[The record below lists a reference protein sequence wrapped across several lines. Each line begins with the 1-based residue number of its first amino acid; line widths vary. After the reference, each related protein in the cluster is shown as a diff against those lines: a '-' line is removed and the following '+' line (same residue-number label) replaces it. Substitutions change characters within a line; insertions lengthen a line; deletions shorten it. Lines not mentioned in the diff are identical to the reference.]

1 MEFTERKGPQHPI
14 SHAPGSRSRGFFG
27 GQKALLTAATC
38 FSLTSL
44 CVKFAS
50 RYYSGLFV
58 SAFRFVIGIVLCG
71 AIIIVRKPRLD
82 RSAIPMVLLRGSLG
96 AVSMAATYIA
106 ISLTGPGRA
115 ILLNNTYPVF
125 VGISGALF
133 FKEKMSPK
141 IIVSLALCTI
151 GAVFVVRD
159 KSGASFLGD
168 MAAIVGSVTA
178 GVSINVIRKASV
190 AGVDPFILYLSPCV
204 LGLGLFAF
212 ATPPSSAGSPVNM
225 LLLFCVGAGAFLAQT
240 LMAYGYKTVP
250 ANKGSISFYWEVAL
264 TVALGAIFAGE
275 KLNLLFLIGLCF
287 ILIGLWVNRSPAPG
301 RR

>member
-1 MEFTERKGPQHPI
+1 VDNHTIFGK
-14 SHAPGSRSRGFFG
+14 SRLGQLFG
-27 GQKALLTAATC
+27 GQRALLVAATS
-38 FSLTSL
+38 FALTSL

-58 SAFRFVIGIVLCG
+58 SASRFAIGIVLCA
-71 AIIIVRKPRLD
+71 AIIVARKPRLD
-82 RSAIPMVLLRGSLG
+82 RSALPMVLLRGGLG
-96 AVSMAATYIA
+96 AISMACTYIA
-106 ISLTGPGRA
+106 IGLTGPGRA

-141 IIVSLALCTI
+141 VFVSLLLCTI

-168 MAAIVGSVTA
+168 MVAIVGSVTA
-178 GVSINVIRKASV
+178 GISVNVIRKASV

-204 LGLGLFAF
+204 FGLGLFAF
-212 ATPPSSAGSPVNM
+212 ASPPSSAGGPVGV
-225 LLLFCVGAGAFLAQT
+225 LLLCCVGVGAFLAQT
-240 LMAYGYKTVP
+240 LMAYGYKTMP
-250 ANKGSISFYWEVAL
+250 ANKGSISFYWETAL

-275 KLNLLFLIGLCF
+275 SLNLMFLVGLCF
-287 ILIGLWVNRSPAPG
+287 ILLGLWINRSPAKNPQ
-301 RR
+301 

>member
-1 MEFTERKGPQHPI
+1 MKRLF
-14 SHAPGSRSRGFFG
+14 S

-38 FSLTSL
+38 FSMTSL
-44 CVKFAS
+44 CVKLAS

-58 SAFRFVIGIVLCG
+58 SASRFVIGIVLCA
-71 AIIIVRKPRLD
+71 AIIAVRKPRFD
-82 RSAIPMVLLRGSLG
+82 RSAFPMVLLRGGLG
-96 AVSMAATYIA
+96 AISMAATYIA

-141 IIVSLALCTI
+141 IIFSLVLCTI

-168 MAAIVGSVTA
+168 MVAIVGSVTA
-178 GVSINVIRKASV
+178 GISVIVLRKASV

-212 ATPPSSAGSPVNM
+212 APSPSSTGGPVGL

-264 TVALGAIFAGE
+264 TVALGTIFAGE
-275 KLNLLFLIGLCF
+275 TLNLLFLVGLCF
-287 ILIGLWVNRSPAPG
+287 ILLGLWVNRSPAPA